1 MPDIIAIIEAIALV
15 PTSLLLVL
23 ILVQYGI
30 LIFGRRESHDSG
42 PSPSVSVLIPAHNE
56 GRYIKK
62 TVESVERN
70 GYPGRLEIII
80 ADDGSVDD
88 TPEIIKGFTKDGK
101 IRIKSIRTN
110 HIGKSRAMNKMI
122 GMARNDII
130 VTIDGDTTI
139 EKGSLEKLAA
149 LFSDSNVAA
158 TTGSMKIANHG
169 HSVITWFQR
178 LEYFGFS
185 LFNYMCHKAN
195 GMYCTAGTLSAF
207 RRSVMNDM
215 KGFNDRVLI
224 EDKDLG
230 LRMRKSGH
238 KISYVPKAVAYTNTP
253 ERWRHLLKQRMRWSK
268 GGIQV
273 IKDHRDL
280 LFNRKLP
287 GIGFFSM
294 PVMGYWYFHSA
305 IIILIALQVLLG
317 YNTYFLSSGTAF
329 SIDVAQYFLFWFSI
343 FGAINLA
350 YNTLTGVWPMTLLA
364 IENILIVALTYVL
377 MLYSIRWMGERLRLR
392 DALAM
397 VFMFPYWIIIMAVNL
412 VSNVEWFR
420 RPGLNRWDKS

>member
-1 MPDIIAIIEAIALV
+1 MLQIIEAIALV
-15 PTSLLLVL
+15 PTSILLVL
-23 ILVQYGI
+23 VLAQCGILV
-30 LIFGRRESHDSG
+30 FGKKEEHAAGRN
-42 PSPSVSVLIPAHNE
+42 PSVSVLIPAHNE

-62 TVESVERN
+62 TIDSVLGN
-70 GYPGRLEIII
+70 GYRGRLEVIV
-80 ADDGSVDD
+80 ANDGSTDNTADVL
-88 TPEIIKGFTKDGK
+88 GSYAGGSGV
-101 IRIKSIRTN
+101 KSIRTD
-110 HIGKSRAMNKMI
+110 HIGKSRAMNRMI
-122 GMARNDII
+122 GMAANEII
-130 VTIDGDTTI
+130 ITIDGDTLI
-139 EKGSLEKLAA
+139 EKGSLEKLVAP
-149 LFSDSNVAA
+149 FSEPGVAA

-185 LFNYMCHKAN
+185 LFNHMCNKVN
-195 GMYCTAGTLSAF
+195 GLYCTAGTLSAF
-207 RRSVMNDM
+207 RRSVLREM

-230 LRMRKSGH
+230 LRMRKAGH
-238 KISYVPKAVAYTNTP
+238 RISYVPKAVAHTNSP
-253 ERWRHLLKQRMRWSK
+253 ERWRHLLKQRVRWSK

-273 IKDHRDL
+273 IKDHRSL
-280 LFNRKLP
+280 LFSRKLP

-317 YNTYFLSSGTAF
+317 YNTYFLSSGTVL
-329 SIDVAQYFLFWFSI
+329 SIDVAQYFLLWFSV

-364 IENILIVALTYVL
+364 VENVLIVALTYAL
-377 MLYSIRWMGERLRLR
+377 MLYSIKWMGERLRLR

-412 VSNVEWFR
+412 ASNIEWFR